1 MEIKKIASAG
11 SLDSSDVLVTIES
24 NQKNQNYI
32 MINSPF
38 IRQFGQEMK
47 NIVTKILN
55 DLKIN
60 GCNIVIQDQGA
71 LDEVLIARTIT
82 AISRATAST
91 INY

>member
-11 SLDSSDVLVTIES
+11 SLDSSDVLVTVELNHKTENCIT
-24 NQKNQNYI
+24 
-32 MINSPF
+32 INSPF

-47 NIVTKILN
+47 NIVIKILN

-60 GCNIVIQDQGA
+60 NCNIVIQDQGA
-71 LDEVLIARTIT
+71 INEVLIARIVT
-82 AISRATAST
+82 AISRATEQT